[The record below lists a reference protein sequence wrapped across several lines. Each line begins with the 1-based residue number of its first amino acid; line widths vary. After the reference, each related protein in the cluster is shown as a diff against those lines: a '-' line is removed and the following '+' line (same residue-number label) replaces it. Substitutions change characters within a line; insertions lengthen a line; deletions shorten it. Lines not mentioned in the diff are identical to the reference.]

1 MLTVSDRFWRK
12 VVTVSAGC
20 WTWMGANRG
29 NGRPYGILWVNGRHR
44 SASQVSWELHHG
56 KPWPT
61 GMDAC
66 HTCDNPACVNPLHI
80 FPGTPA
86 DNALDAVK
94 KGRVVTPTQR
104 GDRGWQANKTH
115 CKHGHPLTPDNIRV
129 RSDGR
134 RQCKA
139 CQRAHVAKH
148 DQKRRAVPTDTQ
160 RMEEG

>member
-1 MLTVSDRFWRK
+1 MNDDRMTPEALAEIMERAEIVSLNVECHPNTAEYLAEFDVPALLAEVERLTKARD
-12 VVTVSAGC
+12 
-20 WTWMGANRG
+20 
-29 NGRPYGILWVNGRHR
+29 
-44 SASQVSWELHHG
+44 E
-56 KPWPT
+56 
-61 GMDAC
+61 
-66 HTCDNPACVNPLHI
+66 
-80 FPGTPA
+80 
-86 DNALDAVK
+86 ALDAVK

-148 DQKRRAVPTDTQ
+148 DQKRRAVPTTGS
-160 RMEEG
+160 R

>member
-1 MLTVSDRFWRK
+1 VSEVHVWESSQIWRREDGAIVEDRQGKHYSSDPNEAFIHVVLLADYTALRAEVERLTKARD
-12 VVTVSAGC
+12 
-20 WTWMGANRG
+20 
-29 NGRPYGILWVNGRHR
+29 
-44 SASQVSWELHHG
+44 E
-56 KPWPT
+56 
-61 GMDAC
+61 
-66 HTCDNPACVNPLHI
+66 
-80 FPGTPA
+80 
-86 DNALDAVK
+86 ALDAVK

-148 DQKRRAVPTDTQ
+148 DQKRRAVPTTGS
-160 RMEEG
+160 R